1 MGTLIALIYLF
12 IIGIIL
18 SILLRIADAI
28 YTYYQRHR
36 KPKLSAWDKARI
48 KHMKKYIE

>member
-1 MGTLIALIYLF
+1 MGTLI
-12 IIGIIL
+12 GIIML
-18 SILLRIADAI
+18 LILGLILAILLRICDTI

-48 KHMKKYIE
+48 KHIKRYIE